1 MMSALPVRSL
11 PPLLHRMAALA
22 LLSVVALL
30 LYAAVIAPVIDQAAN
45 AAADL
50 IRAQE
55 RLGRL
60 QELAASV
67 DRLDNAA
74 RRVQALGPGRSF
86 FIEAPSAVAASA
98 RLQEQLKELID
109 SSGARVTSLFALPPV
124 DEKDYSRVTL
134 RLLITAD
141 TPALQAVL
149 HGIETA
155 AVALVVEKLYVRARA
170 RSVDAIRDLDIEIE
184 VAGFLAKSAV
194 NAQ

>member
-1 MMSALPVRSL
+1 MLRTG
-11 PPLLHRMAALA
+11 PLLGTGGGAIEFCITFESSCMVDLLRRRSSFASQRFLSTRGLLTGAAPKA
-22 LLSVVALL
+22 
-30 LYAAVIAPVIDQAAN
+30 
-45 AAADL
+45 
-50 IRAQE
+50 
-55 RLGRL
+55 
-60 QELAASV
+60 
-67 DRLDNAA
+67 
-74 RRVQALGPGRSF
+74 QALGPGPSF
-86 FIEAPSAVAASA
+86 FIEAPSAVSASA
-98 RLQEQLKELID
+98 RLQERLKELIA

-184 VAGFLAKSAV
+184 VAGFLAKPAV